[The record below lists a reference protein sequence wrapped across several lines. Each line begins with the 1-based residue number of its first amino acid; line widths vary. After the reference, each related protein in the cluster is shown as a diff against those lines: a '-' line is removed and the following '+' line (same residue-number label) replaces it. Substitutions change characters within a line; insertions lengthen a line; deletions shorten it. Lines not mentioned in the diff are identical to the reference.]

1 MIRNLPAR
9 WDLKHNEMRFDP
21 DRFTIDRNVA
31 IVSGVAR
38 SGGTYKGQAFL
49 TLERATDVYV
59 RRAGRRRCILTQ
71 LSPLVRR

>member
-31 IVSGVAR
+31 IVSGVAG

-49 TLERATDVYV
+49 TLERATDVHV
-59 RRAGRRRCILTQ
+59 RRGPAALLPDQ